1 MQESIIV
8 VGAGHSGTKAAAA
21 LRKEG
26 WTGTVTL
33 IGDELHAPYDRP
45 PLSKAVLLG
54 KKTSDQCAF
63 FPAAWYIDNDIEL
76 LLGEPAASID
86 RPQQH
91 VVLRDGRA
99 LRYHRLLLATGS
111 ALNPLRFAGVD
122 LQNVWPLRTPN
133 HADAIARL
141 LQPGQRLV
149 VIGAGVIGQEVAA
162 AAIERGCTVLVLE
175 VAAHAM
181 ARSLPLSV
189 SSALID
195 VHRNRGVD
203 VRLGLEISA
212 LEGDE
217 AVSAVRLTT
226 GEALACDLVVYGVG
240 VRPRT
245 ELADAAGLSW
255 DDGVRTNSF
264 LQTDDEKI
272 FACGDVCRYESRIFG
287 RPLRLENWRNA
298 EDQADTAARNM
309 LGQNKVFDA
318 VPWFWSNQFDM
329 TLQVA
334 GLPILGETTVARSLG
349 SSRLYLSI
357 DREGVLRG
365 ASGLGFIRDVATPIR
380 KLRAALASGCSLA
393 PDRIDDRLQEIL
405 AGS

>member
-1 MQESIIV
+1 MRWRE
-8 VGAGHSGTKAAAA
+8 AF
-21 LRKEG
+21 R
-26 WTGTVTL
+26 
-33 IGDELHAPYDRP
+33 YRF
-45 PLSKAVLLG
+45 PLPSLM
-54 KKTSDQCAF
+54 F
-63 FPAAWYIDNDIEL
+63 I
-76 LLGEPAASID
+76 
-86 RPQQH
+86 
-91 VVLRDGRA
+91 
-99 LRYHRLLLATGS
+99 ATGAS
-111 ALNPLRFAGVD
+111 M
-122 LQNVWPLRTPN
+122 
-133 HADAIARL
+133 
-141 LQPGQRLV
+141 
-149 VIGAGVIGQEVAA
+149 
-162 AAIERGCTVLVLE
+162 CVLGWK
-175 VAAHAM
+175 
-181 ARSLPLSV
+181 SV
-189 SSALID
+189 HWK
-195 VHRNRGVD
+195 VTRH
-203 VRLGLEISA
+203 
-212 LEGDE
+212 
-217 AVSAVRLTT
+217 
-226 GEALACDLVVYGVG
+226 GVG